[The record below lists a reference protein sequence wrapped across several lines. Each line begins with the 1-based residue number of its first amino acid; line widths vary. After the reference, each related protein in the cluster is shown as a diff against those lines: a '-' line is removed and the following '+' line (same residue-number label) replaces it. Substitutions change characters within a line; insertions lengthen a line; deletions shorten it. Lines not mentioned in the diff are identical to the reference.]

1 MDRRFTSALGMGLA
15 VWVAIA
21 GLGLRHGMFPAAS
34 ATIACWTSTA
44 HAHVLALVA
53 PHAPAPQVMTDST
66 QLAELQQV
74 QHDAMQVQ
82 HETMLLRNA
91 AWRNDARAFAVAPRV
106 PRMHMVT
113 RTIVINDPNLPAP
126 RTIKIR
132 VPQPDTNGY

>member
-15 VWVAIA
+15 IWVAIA

-34 ATIACWTSTA
+34 ATLACWTSTA
-44 HAHVLALVA
+44 HARVLALVA
-53 PHAPAPQVMTDST
+53 PTAPAPQVMTDHV

-74 QHDAMQVQ
+74 QHDAMQAQ
-82 HETMLLRNA
+82 HEAMMLHNVS
-91 AWRNDARAFAVAPRV
+91 WQSDARAFAVAPRA

-126 RTIKIR
+126 RTIKIK
-132 VPQPDTNGY
+132 VPQPDTKGY